1 MTSKQTSKFLQVF
14 LGVVFILSAISK
26 LVAPGLFE
34 ITILDQ
40 GIIESREIAAY
51 LGRILI
57 TIELFLGIA
66 FFQPHYLKKIVLPLS
81 LLTLIGFTGLL
92 SYSYF
97 IGDTNNCGCFGELIK
112 MSPIEAIAKNIV
124 LIIIGVFVFTHSK
137 YESSKIYIPTIILL
151 FSFGIVFIFA
161 PIKSYEDLKFSKYT
175 NFTNEGR
182 VDLTEGNKLVA
193 IFYIDCEH
201 CMKTANDIIQLEDE
215 TTKFQNL
222 YILFGGEEE
231 DNVQTFFDVAN
242 IAHPYLRISL
252 DDFFDLIGSSP
263 PRIYWLQDGKVKEF
277 WDDNFRTHLIQFQSE
292 INN

>member
-51 LGRILI
+51 LGRLLI
-57 TIELFLGIA
+57 TMELFIGIA
-66 FFQPHYLKKIVLPLS
+66 FFQPYYIKRAIVPLS

-124 LIIIGVFVFTHSK
+124 LIIIGVFVFTHNK

-151 FSFGIVFIFA
+151 FSFGIVFMFA
-161 PIKSYEDLKFSKYT
+161 PIKSYDDLKFSKYT
-175 NFTNEGR
+175 NFERVGR

-215 TTKFQNL
+215 TTKFQNFF
-222 YILFGGEEE
+222 ILFGGEEE
-231 DNVQTFFDVAN
+231 DNVQTFFDEAN
-242 IAHPYLRISL
+242 IAHPYLRIPL
-252 DDFFDLIGSSP
+252 DDFFDLIGNSP

-277 WDDNFRTHLIQFQSE
+277 WDDNFSNHLIKYQSE
-292 INN
+292 IKN